1 MTAIAA
7 PAPSFKRE
15 SSRLF
20 VAALVTAAVSAATVK
35 LIALKAGPAGMG
47 HFSVFRLLG
56 SLLTMTVGLGY
67 GTILTRKMAAAGG
80 ATGQRDAFTAALALT
95 ALQGALFLVVAL
107 FGPALLTALFFA
119 GQPDVGALELRV
131 IVAMA
136 FINLAMQNQIALLR
150 ADLDVTAQAAVNLCT
165 ALASLALIS
174 PLLRLGTVGLAANVG
189 SGGLVGGVLATGV
202 LFSRY
207 PPAEVLR
214 GLHTGHLRDILSLS
228 PASLALA
235 FPQMLL
241 VSAFLWV
248 TASVARGGME
258 AAGQIG
264 AALLV
269 SDAFS
274 QIVLVS
280 ARSAAI
286 ARLARATDLRAEAE
300 SFRQASEFLISVAG
314 VAAGGLVCAAPL
326 VVILLYSRDF
336 GVAPLLV
343 RCFAVVFP
351 LEAIWWMGNSALTAR
366 ADFRGTAVLDT
377 GLSVVLFALAALCA
391 LDGTL
396 SPTEAC
402 LCIAA
407 AKAALAGFYAARTP
421 ALPMGAALKA
431 LGIAAVLAA
440 AVLLIEFGHATVGI
454 GTAAA
459 VSVMSALKLIG
470 RPQAGAPR

>member
-1 MTAIAA
+1 MTSVAA
-7 PAPSFKRE
+7 SAPSFKRE

-20 VAALVTAAVSAATVK
+20 VAALATAAVSAATVK
-35 LIALKAGPAGMG
+35 LIALQAGPAGMG

-67 GTILTRKMAAAGG
+67 GTILTRKMAAAAG
-80 ATGQRDAFTAALALT
+80 AAGQRDAFTSALVLT
-95 ALQGALFLVVAL
+95 ALQGAVFLIVAL
-107 FGPALLTALFFA
+107 FGPAFLTALFFS
-119 GQPDVGALELRV
+119 GQPDIGALELRV
-131 IVAMA
+131 IVTMA
-136 FINLAMQNQIALLR
+136 FVNLAMQNQIALLR

-165 ALASLALIS
+165 ALASLALIT
-174 PLLRLGTVGLAANVG
+174 PLLRLGTIGLAVNVG
-189 SGGLVGGVLATGV
+189 SGGLAGGALAAGVL
-202 LFSRY
+202 LSRY
-207 PPAEVLR
+207 PPAGVLR
-214 GLHTGHLRDILSLS
+214 GLHTGHLRGLLALSGD
-228 PASLALA
+228 SLALA

-286 ARLARATDLRAEAE
+286 ARLARATDSRTEAE
-300 SFRQASEFLISVAG
+300 SFRHANDFLIAVAS

-336 GVAPLLV
+336 GAAPLLV

-351 LEAIWWMGNSALTAR
+351 LEALWWMANSALTAR

-377 GLSVVLFALAALCA
+377 GLSLVLFALAALCA

-421 ALPMGAALKA
+421 ALPMGAAARA

-440 AVLLIEFGHATVGI
+440 AVLLIESGYAAAGI

-459 VSVMSALKLIG
+459 VSVLSALKIG
-470 RPQAGAPR
+470 RAHV